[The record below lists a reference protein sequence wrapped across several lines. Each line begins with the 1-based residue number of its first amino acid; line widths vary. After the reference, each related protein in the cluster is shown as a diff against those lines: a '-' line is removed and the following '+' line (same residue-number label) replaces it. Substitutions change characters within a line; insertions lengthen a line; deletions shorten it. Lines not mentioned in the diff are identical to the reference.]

1 MKNNRWFEF
10 AKQDL
15 KMAELGFEGGVY
27 NQACFHCQQAAEKFL
42 KGYLLVKN
50 HEIPKI
56 HFLDELINLC
66 IPIDK
71 DFENLRENC
80 SKLDDYY
87 IPTRCPD
94 ALPGMLPEG
103 LPAKKDALEAIAYA
117 KEVMQFVEKIL
128 EEQG

>member
-15 KMAELGFEGGVY
+15 KMAELGFKEGIY
-27 NQACFHCQQAAEKFL
+27 NQTCFHCQQAAEKFL

-87 IPTRCPD
+87 IPTRYPD